1 MYSWT
6 KRQKPQ
12 AELLHDSRYMQET
25 PDQHHLPRTFSRTS
39 QLLGDTPG
47 NVTDWGFKLLGDLGL
62 KSMWELV
69 IVSMSIISAPWSSQ
83 SQTKGYQPCG
93 TRVASWNESNLRWL
107 QGKRRCFPF
116 PIVRYPVILAR
127 MELNFPHSL
136 SIPATHPGWVP
147 EVMRHA
153 AMATFLC
160 HPSVSLG
167 FETLAMKTWER
178 DAAWCL
184 PAKIPIR
191 STSIWPRNAV
201 VVCDIHQYRFY

>member
-62 KSMWELV
+62 KTMWELV
-69 IVSMSIISAPWSSQ
+69 VSMSIISAPWSSQ

-116 PIVRYPVILAR
+116 PIVRYPGKDGTKLSPFTKHPRHSSR
-127 MELNFPHSL
+127 MSSRGDAACRDGDISL
-136 SIPATHPGWVP
+136 PPLGVLGLRDSGDEDLRKRCCFGAIGH
-147 EVMRHA
+147 VMR
-153 AMATFLC
+153 
-160 HPSVSLG
+160 
-167 FETLAMKTWER
+167 
-178 DAAWCL
+178 
-184 PAKIPIR
+184 
-191 STSIWPRNAV
+191 
-201 VVCDIHQYRFY
+201 